1 MMTVPPGTQLIG
13 VFGGTFDPV
22 HYGHLRPALDIM
34 QQVGLSQIRFVPNR
48 LPPHR
53 APPKLSDKQRVELV
67 QLAIANTSGF
77 ILDIRE
83 LQREGPSYMVDTLQS
98 LKNDFPEA
106 NICLILGVDAFNGLP
121 QWHRWQAILEL
132 SHIIVTTR
140 PGIKLADFVTQA
152 PLSRC
157 LSKDPKSLLLRP
169 EGQILL
175 QSVTQLD
182 ISASQIRHY
191 LSLGQSTQYL
201 LPETVREKLEQAYAE

>member
-1 MMTVPPGTQLIG
+1 MKKLIG

-34 QQVGLSQIRFVPNR
+34 QQVGLSQVRFIPNR

-53 APPKLSDKQRVELV
+53 APPKLSERQRADLV
-67 QLAIANTSGF
+67 QLAIADTPGF
-77 ILDIRE
+77 VLDDRE

-98 LKNDFPEA
+98 LKSDFPGTSL
-106 NICLILGVDAFNGLP
+106 CLILGVDAFNGLP
-121 QWHRWQAILEL
+121 QWHRWQTILEL

-140 PGIKLADFVTQA
+140 PGSTLANFVTQA
-152 PLSRC
+152 SLSQC
-157 LSKDPKSLLLRP
+157 VSEDPKSLLLRP

-182 ISASQIRHY
+182 ISASQIRHC

-201 LPETVREKLEQAYAE
+201 LPETVREILEQAYVE